1 MPGARGIV
9 GALVAALV
17 VFGAVGSDSAG
28 AATLKANYQLQ
39 GDLTSVV
46 GGAPSLTDLGSGNRF
61 VRERVDG
68 ADRQV
73 LRFPK
78 GGGLALS
85 TSGLVDPR
93 GYSVVLLFRLD
104 ELNRF
109 RRILDFSDSTSDNGF
124 YDYSG
129 NAVIYG
135 SDGGATRSGIVFDDS
150 YAQVILTSAP
160 AGDSQRVVAYVN
172 GAEVI
177 AATAPKDFD
186 LGPGT
191 LRLFQDNTKGPAG
204 GEESAGALACL
215 LVYDGVLN
223 AEEVS
228 QLTADPTLCPA
239 PRPTPR
245 RAKAF
250 ATGRPELLQRRE
262 TLLVDTGIT
271 ARCPIGTTPCSVRG
285 RVDGTESARG
295 APALRRLGESRF
307 SLRAGASARITV
319 RLSGSGARALR
330 QAGSLRVITSAR
342 VKVPGG
348 KGASA
353 RRRGRITAPKPPAFR
368 TGLYTGTT
376 SQELPIFVSVGPQA
390 IRSVFFR
397 WRARCADG
405 KLHTNTV
412 SFRGDSIRKGRFAF
426 SRTLETGGSVRV
438 VGRIRGA
445 YAWGRL
451 SRRGASAFGTKC
463 PAGEIR
469 WRVRATGI
477 EGEER

>member
-1 MPGARGIV
+1 MGRRLIL
-9 GALVAALV
+9 ALAAALLAL
-17 VFGAVGSDSAG
+17 GTAGSAS

-39 GDLTSVV
+39 SSLASAV
-46 GGAPSLTDLGSGNRF
+46 GGAPALTDLGPGSRF
-61 VRERVDG
+61 VRETVDG
-68 ADRQV
+68 VSREV

-93 GYSVVLLFRLD
+93 SYSVVLLFRLD
-104 ELNRF
+104 ELSRF

-135 SDGGATRSGIVFDDS
+135 AEGGATPSGIVFDES
-150 YAQVILTSAP
+150 YAQVIFTSAP
-160 AGDSQRVVAYVN
+160 AGDGQRMVAYVN
-172 GAEVI
+172 GAEVA

-191 LRLFQDNTKGPAG
+191 LRLFQDNVKGPAG

-223 AEEVS
+223 ADEIG
-228 QLTADPTLCPA
+228 QLRVDPTLCPA

-250 ATGRPELLQRRE
+250 ATGRPEIRERRE
-262 TLLVDTGIT
+262 TLLVDTGLSV
-271 ARCPIGTTPCSVRG
+271 RCPIGSTPCPVRG
-285 RVDGTESARG
+285 RVDVTESARQVPG
-295 APALRRLGESRF
+295 STRNLGTSRF
-307 SLRAGASARITV
+307 SLRAGASARVVV
-319 RLSGSGARALR
+319 RLSGPGVRALR
-330 QAGSLRVITSAR
+330 EAGSLRVRASATI
-342 VKVPGG
+342 KVPGG

-353 RRRGRITAPKPPAFR
+353 RRRGRIAAPRPPAFR
-368 TGLYTGTT
+368 TGLYSGTT
-376 SQELPIFVSVGPQA
+376 SQELPIFISVGPRA
-390 IRSVFFR
+390 VRSVLFR
-397 WRARCADG
+397 WRAKCADG

-412 SFRGDSIRKGRFAF
+412 SFRGAPIGRGRFSF
-426 SRTLETGGSVRV
+426 RRTLETGGSVRV
-438 VGRIRGA
+438 VGRIRDA
-445 YAWGRL
+445 YAWGTLR
-451 SRRGASAFGTKC
+451 RRGASAFGTKC

-469 WRVRATGI
+469 WRVRATGV
-477 EGEER
+477 ESEER

>member
-9 GALVAALV
+9 GALVAALLV
-17 VFGAVGSDSAG
+17 LGAVGSGSAG

-46 GGAPSLTDLGSGNRF
+46 GGAPSLTDLGLGNRF

-68 ADRQV
+68 VDRQV

-78 GGGLALS
+78 GNGLALS

-93 GYSVVLLFRLD
+93 SYSVVLLFRLD

-172 GAEVI
+172 GTEVV
-177 AATAPKDFD
+177 AATAPKDFTLD
-186 LGPGT
+186 PGT

-223 AEEVS
+223 AEEVG

-245 RAKAF
+245 RAKAL
-250 ATGRPELLQRRE
+250 ATGRPELLQRGE

-271 ARCPIGTTPCSVRG
+271 ARCPIGPTPCSVRG
-285 RVDGTESARG
+285 RVDVAESA
-295 APALRRLGESRF
+295 RRLGESRF
-307 SLRAGASARITV
+307 SLRAGASTRVTV
-319 RLSGSGARALR
+319 RLSGPGARALR
-330 QAGSLRVITSAR
+330 EAGSLRVSASAR
-342 VKVPGG
+342 IKVPGG

-353 RRRGRITAPKPPAFR
+353 RRRGRITAPRPPAFR

-376 SQELPIFVSVGPQA
+376 SQELPIFISVGPRA

-412 SFRGDSIRKGRFAF
+412 SFRGAPIRKGRFAF

-445 YAWGRL
+445 YAWGTL

-469 WRVRATGI
+469 WRVRVTGI

>member
-1 MPGARGIV
+1 MLATL
-9 GALVAALV
+9 LVLGVA
-17 VFGAVGSDSAG
+17 GSAS
-28 AATLKANYQLQ
+28 AATLKGSYQLQ
-39 GDLTSVV
+39 GSLASAV
-46 GGAPSLTDLGSGNRF
+46 GGAPALTALGPGNRF
-61 VRERVDG
+61 VRETVDG
-68 ADRQV
+68 VNRQV

-93 GYSVVLLFRLD
+93 SYSVVLLFRLD
-104 ELNRF
+104 ELRGF
-109 RRILDFSDSTSDNGF
+109 RRILDFSDSTADNGF

-135 SDGGATRSGIVFDDS
+135 SDGGATRSGIVFDES
-150 YAQVILTSAP
+150 YAQAILTSAP

-172 GAEVI
+172 GTEVV

-191 LRLFQDNTKGPAG
+191 LRLFQDNVKGPAG

-215 LVYDGVLN
+215 LVYDGVLS
-223 AEEVS
+223 AEEIG
-228 QLTADPTLCPA
+228 QLTGDPTLCPA

-250 ATGRPELLQRRE
+250 ATGRPELRE
-262 TLLVDTGIT
+262 RGKALLVDTGLT
-271 ARCPIGTTPCSVRG
+271 VRCPIGPTPCRVRG
-285 RVDGTESARG
+285 RVDAVESARRIPEAIRNLG
-295 APALRRLGESRF
+295 TSRL
-307 SLRAGASARITV
+307 SLQAGASTRVMV
-319 RLSGSGARALR
+319 RLSGAGARALR
-330 QAGSLRVITSAR
+330 GAGSLRVSASATIE
-342 VKVPGG
+342 VPGG
-348 KGASA
+348 QGASA
-353 RRRGRITAPKPPAFR
+353 RRRGRIAAPKPPPFR

-376 SQELPIFVSVGPQA
+376 SQELPIFVSVGPRA
-390 IRSVFFR
+390 IRSVLFR

-426 SRTLETGGSVRV
+426 RRTLETGGSVRV
-438 VGRIRGA
+438 AGRIRGA
-445 YAWGRL
+445 FAWGTL
-451 SRRGASAFGTKC
+451 IRRGASAFGTKC
-463 PAGEIR
+463 PAAEIH
-469 WRVRATGI
+469 WRVRVTGI

>member
-1 MPGARGIV
+1 MGRRLILVLAT
-9 GALVAALV
+9 ALLV
-17 VFGAVGSDSAG
+17 LGGSGSAS

-39 GDLTSVV
+39 GSLASVV
-46 GGAPSLTDLGSGNRF
+46 GGAPSLTDLGPGNRF
-61 VRERVDG
+61 VRETVDG
-68 ADRQV
+68 VSRQV

-85 TSGLVDPR
+85 TSGMVDPR
-93 GYSVVLLFRLD
+93 SYSVVLLFRLD
-104 ELNRF
+104 ELSRF

-135 SDGGATRSGIVFDDS
+135 SEGGATRSGIVFDES
-150 YAQVILTSAP
+150 YAQVILASAP
-160 AGDSQRVVAYVN
+160 AGDSQRVVADVN
-172 GAEVI
+172 GAEVV
-177 AATAPKDFD
+177 AATALKGFD

-191 LRLFQDNTKGPAG
+191 LRLFQDNVKGPAG

-223 AEEVS
+223 AEEVG
-228 QLTADPTLCPA
+228 QLSGDPTLCPA

-250 ATGRPELLQRRE
+250 ATGRPELRKRGE
-262 TLLVDTGIT
+262 ALLVDTGLT
-271 ARCPIGTTPCSVRG
+271 VRCPIGPTPCPVQG
-285 RVDGTESARG
+285 RVDVTEGARRVPAAIRNLGT
-295 APALRRLGESRF
+295 SRF
-307 SLRAGASARITV
+307 SLRAGASARVMV
-319 RLSGSGARALR
+319 RLSGPGARALR
-330 QAGSLRVITSAR
+330 EAGSLRVSASAR
-342 VKVPGG
+342 IKVPGG

-376 SQELPIFVSVGPQA
+376 SQELPIFVSVGPRA
-390 IRSVFFR
+390 IRSVLFR

-412 SFRGDSIRKGRFAF
+412 SIRGAPVSRGRFSF
-426 SRTLETGGSVRV
+426 RRTLETGGSVRIA
-438 VGRIRGA
+438 GMIRGA
-445 YAWGRL
+445 YAWGTL
-451 SRRGASAFGTKC
+451 IRRGASAFGTKC

-469 WRVRATGI
+469 WRVRVTGI

>member
-9 GALVAALV
+9 GALVAALLAL
-17 VFGAVGSDSAG
+17 GGSAG
-28 AATLKANYQLQ
+28 ADAATLKANYQLQ
-39 GDLTSVV
+39 GTLSSTV
-46 GGAPSLTDLGSGNRF
+46 GGAPELTNLGPGNRF
-61 VRERVDG
+61 VREDVDG
-68 ADRQV
+68 VERQV
-73 LRFPK
+73 LRFPE
-78 GGGLALS
+78 GNGLALG

-93 GYSVVLLFRLD
+93 SYSVVLLFRLD
-104 ELNRF
+104 ELNGF

-124 YDYSG
+124 YDFGG

-150 YAQVILTSAP
+150 YAQVVFTSAP
-160 AGDSQRVVAYVN
+160 AGDLQRVVAYVN
-172 GAEVI
+172 GTEVV
-177 AATAPKDFD
+177 AAAAPKDFD

-191 LRLFQDNTKGPAG
+191 LRLFQDNVKGPAG

-223 AEEVS
+223 AEEIG
-228 QLTADPTLCPA
+228 QLTVDPTLCPA

-250 ATGRPELLQRRE
+250 VTGRPELRQRGE

-271 ARCPIGTTPCSVRG
+271 ARCPIGTTPCSG
-285 RVDGTESARG
+285 RANVDAVESAQRG
-295 APALRRLGESRF
+295 PAAIRRLGASRF
-307 SLRAGASARITV
+307 SLRAGASARVLV
-319 RLSGSGARALR
+319 RLSGAGAAALR
-330 QAGSLRVITSAR
+330 EVGSLRVRTSVR
-342 VKVPGG
+342 IKVPGG

-353 RRRGRITAPKPPAFR
+353 RRRGRITAPRPPAFR

-376 SQELPIFVSVGPQA
+376 SQELPIFISVGPQA

-405 KLHTNTV
+405 RLHTNTV
-412 SFRGDSIRKGRFAF
+412 SFRGAPVRRGRFAF

-445 YAWGRL
+445 FAWGTL

-477 EGEER
+477 EGEQR

>member
-9 GALVAALV
+9 GALVAALLV
-17 VFGAVGSDSAG
+17 LGGSGSAG
-28 AATLKANYQLQ
+28 AATLKGNYQLQ

-46 GGAPSLTDLGSGNRF
+46 GGAPSLTDLGRGNRF
-61 VRERVDG
+61 VREAVDG
-68 ADRQV
+68 VDRQV
-73 LRFPK
+73 LRFPE
-78 GGGLALS
+78 GNGLALS

-93 GYSVVLLFRLD
+93 SYSVVLLFRLD
-104 ELNRF
+104 ELNGF
-109 RRILDFSDSTSDNGF
+109 RRILDFSDSTADNGF
-124 YDYSG
+124 YDFSG
-129 NAVIYG
+129 NAVLYG

-172 GAEVI
+172 GTEVV

-223 AEEVS
+223 AEEIG
-228 QLTADPTLCPA
+228 QLTGDPTLCPA

-250 ATGRPELLQRRE
+250 ATGRPEIRERGE

-271 ARCPIGTTPCSVRG
+271 VRCPIGPTPCPVRG
-285 RVDGTESARG
+285 RVDVTEAARRVPAAIRNLGTS
-295 APALRRLGESRF
+295 RL
-307 SLRAGASARITV
+307 SLRAGASARVMV
-319 RLSGSGARALR
+319 RLSGPGARALR
-330 QAGSLRVITSAR
+330 EAGSLRVSASATI
-342 VKVPGG
+342 KVPGG

-353 RRRGRITAPKPPAFR
+353 RRRGRIVAPKPPPFR

-376 SQELPIFVSVGPQA
+376 SQELPIFISVGPQA

-405 KLHTNTV
+405 RLHTNTV
-412 SFRGDSIRKGRFAF
+412 SFRGRPIRKGRFAF
-426 SRTLETGGSVRV
+426 SRILETGGLVRI
-438 VGRIRGA
+438 VGRIRGVHA
-445 YAWGRL
+445 SGTL
-451 SRRGASAFGTKC
+451 FRRGASAFGTKC

-477 EGEER
+477 EGEQR

>member
-9 GALVAALV
+9 GALVTALV
-17 VFGAVGSDSAG
+17 VLGGSGSAG

-39 GDLTSVV
+39 GDLVSVV
-46 GGAPSLTDLGSGNRF
+46 GGAPSLTDLGPGNRF
-61 VRERVDG
+61 VRETVDG
-68 ADRQV
+68 VDRQV
-73 LRFPK
+73 LRFPE
-78 GGGLALS
+78 GNGLALS

-93 GYSVVLLFRLD
+93 SYSVVLLFRLD

-135 SDGGATRSGIVFDDS
+135 SDGGASRSGIVFDES

-172 GAEVI
+172 GAEVV

-223 AEEVS
+223 AEEVG

-250 ATGRPELLQRRE
+250 ATGRPELRKRGE
-262 TLLVDTGIT
+262 ALLVDTGLT
-271 ARCPIGTTPCSVRG
+271 VRCPIGPTPCSVRG
-285 RVDGTESARG
+285 DVDVTEAARRVPVAIRNLGT
-295 APALRRLGESRF
+295 SRF
-307 SLRAGASARITV
+307 SLRAGASARVMV
-319 RLSGSGARALR
+319 RLSGPGARALR
-330 QAGSLRVITSAR
+330 EAGSLRVSASAR
-342 VKVPGG
+342 IKVPGG

-353 RRRGRITAPKPPAFR
+353 RRRGRISAPEPPPFR

-376 SQELPIFVSVGPQA
+376 SQGLPIFISVGRKSIQ
-390 IRSVFFR
+390 SVFFR
-397 WRARCADG
+397 WRIRCTDG
-405 KLHTNTV
+405 KVHTNAI
-412 SFRGDSIRKGRFAF
+412 SFRGERIRGGRFSF
-426 SRTLETGGSVRV
+426 SQTLRTGGSVSMTGEIDGVRAS
-438 VGRIRGA
+438 GT
-445 YAWGRL
+445 L
-451 SRRGASAFGTKC
+451 SRKGASAFGTKC
-463 PAGEIR
+463 
-469 WRVRATGI
+469 RATRITWQARAAGV
-477 EGEER
+477 ETGSSR